1 MLIILN
7 TMILLITPLMGAI
20 RFYTLYR
27 NFQPLIF
34 IRTPILYFFIYLFFQ
49 TNNIWKILIFE
60 RWFMFIYK
68 TCVSIYRK
76 DYIRKKEKYQQKYG
90 LTYKSN

>member
-1 MLIILN
+1 
-7 TMILLITPLMGAI
+7 MILLITPLMGAI
-20 RFYTLYR
+20 RNYTKYKK
-27 NFQPLIF
+27 FQPLIF

-49 TNNIWKILIFE
+49 TKNIWKILIFE

-68 TCVSIYRK
+68 TCFSIYRK
-76 DYIRKKEKYQQKYG
+76 DYIRNKEKYQKKYG